1 MFDHTTLSMI
11 WFVITGLLLLAYL
24 VLDGFDLGVGILH
37 PVARTEEDRQ
47 IMMNA
52 IGPFWNGNEVWLVTF
67 AGVLFGA
74 FPVAYAAL
82 LSGFYNLFMLIL
94 FCLIFRAVSLEFR
107 SQVSNKLWR
116 FFWDGCFWFSS
127 VLVTMVFGIIIGNS
141 ILGVP
146 LSENQT
152 FMQGIGDQLNLYSI
166 LIGACLTSLFAL
178 HGSMFLFLKTE
189 GELKKHIHTWTK
201 RTFVLFLVL
210 FVITLIVTLEV
221 DPIIYEQ
228 VSMHSLVWVL
238 VSLCCVA
245 ILSMFVS
252 LLRAHPTCA
261 FLSSS
266 CTIGALS
273 LLFCAVMYPTLIYSR
288 IDRAFDL
295 TIYNASSGEHSLNI
309 MFIFALIGF
318 PLIMTYTFVIYRV
331 FWSSKPTAN
340 HEY

>member
-1 MFDHTTLSMI
+1 MFDHTTLAMI
-11 WFVITGLLLLAYL
+11 WFVITGMLLLAYL

-37 PVARTEEDRQ
+37 PVARTEKDKK

-74 FPVAYAAL
+74 FPVAYSAL
-82 LSGFYNLFMLIL
+82 LSGFYILFMLIL

-116 FFWDGCFWFSS
+116 SFWDVCFWFSS
-127 VLVTMVFGIIIGNS
+127 VLVTLIFGIIIGNS

-146 LSENQT
+146 LSPTQT
-152 FMQGIGDQLNLYSI
+152 FMQSIGDQLNLYSI
-166 LIGACLTSLFAL
+166 LIGVCFTSLFAL

-201 RTFVLFLVL
+201 RAFVVFLVL
-210 FVITLIVTLEV
+210 FLITLFVTSYIA
-221 DPIIYEQ
+221 PRISEQ
-228 VSMHSLVWVL
+228 VSTRPWIWLLVL
-238 VSLCCVA
+238 LCGVA
-245 ILSMFVS
+245 IVSMFIS
-252 LLRAHPTCA
+252 LLRAHPTFS

-266 CTIGALS
+266 CTIGAITI
-273 LLFCAVMYPTLIYSR
+273 LFCSVMYPTLIYSS
-288 IDRAFDL
+288 IDPALDL
-295 TIYNASSGEHSLNI
+295 TIYNASSGEKSLNI

-331 FWSSKPTAN
+331 FWKSKPN
-340 HEY
+340 ENGE

>member
-11 WFVITGLLLLAYL
+11 WCVITGLLLLAYL

-82 LSGFYNLFMLIL
+82 LSGFYIMFMLIL

-201 RTFVLFLVL
+201 RAFALFLVL
-210 FVITLIVTLEV
+210 FLITLFVTSDV
-221 DPIIYEQ
+221 APRISEQ
-228 VSMHSLVWVL
+228 VSTRPLVWFL
-238 VSLCCVA
+238 ISLCGVA
-245 ILSMFVS
+245 IASMFVS

-266 CTIGALS
+266 CTVGAIS
-273 LLFCAVMYPTLIYSR
+273 LLFCAVMFPTLIYST
-288 IDRAFDL
+288 IDPALDL
-295 TIYNASSGEHSLNI
+295 TIYNACSGEKSLNI

-331 FWSSKPTAN
+331 FWKSKPN
-340 HEY
+340 SNGEY

>member
-11 WFVITGLLLLAYL
+11 WFVITGMLLLAYL

-37 PVARTEEDRQ
+37 PVARTEKDRQ

-74 FPVAYAAL
+74 FPVAYSAL
-82 LSGFYNLFMLIL
+82 LSGFYILFMLIL

-107 SQVSNKLWR
+107 SQVSTKLWR
-116 FFWDGCFWFSS
+116 FFWDWCFWFSS
-127 VLVTMVFGIIIGNS
+127 VLVTLIFGIIIGNS

-146 LSENQT
+146 LSPNQT
-152 FMQGIGDQLNLYSI
+152 FMQSIGDQLNLYSI
-166 LIGACLTSLFAL
+166 LIGVCFTSLFAL

-189 GELKKHIHTWTK
+189 GDLKKHIHTWTK
-201 RTFVLFLVL
+201 RSFALFLVL
-210 FVITLIVTLEV
+210 FLITLFVTSYIA
-221 DPIIYEQ
+221 PRISAQ
-228 VSMHSLVWVL
+228 VSTHPWILFLVL
-238 VSLCCVA
+238 LCGVA
-245 ILSMFVS
+245 IVSMFVS

-266 CTIGALS
+266 CTVGAIS
-273 LLFCAVMYPTLIYSR
+273 LLFCAVMYPTLIYSS
-288 IDRAFDL
+288 IDPALDL
-295 TIYNASSGEHSLNI
+295 TIYNASSGEKSLNI

-331 FWSSKPTAN
+331 FWKSKPN
-340 HEY
+340 ENGEY